1 MARMPPP
8 MPPAVRYALAIASL
22 AAIVAGTLVWATHA
36 PRPWC
41 A

>member
-22 AAIVAGTLVWATHA
+22 AAIAGGALVWLTHA
-36 PRPWC
+36 QRLW
-41 A
+41 